1 MLDYLYLHIGCYHI
15 SLPSETS
22 IEITHTQIDAN
33 IPNQHIHTF
42 WKIKLNRFFLSVHL
56 TPTHGLADL
65 KKFIDSTTKSN
76 VNVSKIT
83 VNDIAGVKYG
93 SYDGARTWL
102 DWWFKKFDVTL
113 CINLQSTQFPQT
125 TPTNKEIE
133 QHINII
139 NSIKYIGASSME
151 RL

>member
-1 MLDYLYLHIGCYHI
+1 M
-15 SLPSETS
+15 
-22 IEITHTQIDAN
+22 
-33 IPNQHIHTF
+33 
-42 WKIKLNRFFLSVHL
+42 
-56 TPTHGLADL
+56 
-65 KKFIDSTTKSN
+65 
-76 VNVSKIT
+76 NVSKIT